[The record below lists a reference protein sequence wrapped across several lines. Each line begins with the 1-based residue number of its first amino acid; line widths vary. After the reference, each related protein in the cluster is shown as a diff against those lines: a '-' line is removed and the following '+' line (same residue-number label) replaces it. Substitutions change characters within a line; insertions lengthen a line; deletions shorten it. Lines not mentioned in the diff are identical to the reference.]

1 MLRSEQPIEALR
13 ASLIAAHPALGK
25 IRDAAEQPVYLV
37 GGAVRDLLLQCPS
50 VDLDLLVDGDAG
62 ALAERL
68 GGSMADHDRFG
79 TAKVLVDGVE
89 VDLTSARTESYPE
102 PGALPEVV
110 LGASLGEDLGRRDF
124 TINAMAVP
132 LAGEPQLI
140 DPYGGRADL
149 DAGLLRVLHAG
160 SFLDD
165 PTRALRAARYGARFG
180 FALEAETERLLR
192 KTDLGTISE
201 DRLCSELQRLAAAE
215 EGPRGLGLLGGWGLL
230 DLRPGG
236 VELAERALVIL
247 AAPLWQGAALREEVV
262 LAAAVDPPG
271 KEAELAAAR
280 PQRPSEAASIAA
292 GRPAVELVLARAMGA
307 EWLDPYRS
315 QWSAVRLEI
324 DGGDLRAA
332 GIPEGPEIGRALEA
346 TLRAKRDGEVTGSEA
361 ELAMALELA
370 RRP

>member
-1 MLRSEQPIEALR
+1 MPTSEQPIEALR
-13 ASLIAAHPALGK
+13 SSLIAAHPALAK

-37 GGAVRDLLLQCPS
+37 GGAVRDLLLQRPS

-68 GGSMADHDRFG
+68 GGGMADHDRFG

-89 VDLTSARTESYPE
+89 VDLTSARTESYSE

-110 LGASLGEDLGRRDF
+110 LGASLEEDLGRRDF

-132 LAGEPQLI
+132 LAGEARLI

-180 FALEAETERLLR
+180 FALEVETERLLR
-192 KTDLGTISE
+192 ETDLGTISE
-201 DRLCSELQRLAAAE
+201 DRLRSELRRLAAEE
-215 EGPRGLGLLGGWGLL
+215 EGPRGLGLLGSWGLL
-230 DLRPGG
+230 ELRPGG
-236 VELAERALVIL
+236 VELAERALAVL
-247 AAPLWQGAALREEVV
+247 AAPLWRGAAPREEVV
-262 LAAAVDPPG
+262 LGAAVDPPG
-271 KEAELAAAR
+271 REAELAAAR

-292 GRPAVELVLARAMGA
+292 GRPAVELVLARALGA

-315 QWSAVRLEI
+315 EWSVVRLEI

-332 GIPEGPEIGRALEA
+332 GIPEGPGIGRALEA
-346 TLRAKRDGEVTGSEA
+346 TLRAKRDGEVAGRGA